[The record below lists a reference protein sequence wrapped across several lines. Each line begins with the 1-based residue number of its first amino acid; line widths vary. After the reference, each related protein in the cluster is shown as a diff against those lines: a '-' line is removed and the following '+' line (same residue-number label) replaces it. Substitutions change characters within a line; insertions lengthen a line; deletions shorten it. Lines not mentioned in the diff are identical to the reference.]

1 MATTIVGLFAKV
13 ILFVV
18 NFMFWLTGV
27 IVLAAGVWVTID
39 HSTFNFLTFFDDPDL
54 QRLAYAMIVI
64 GGFVTILGFI
74 GCFGACH
81 ERKWMIWLYFGVVLL
96 LLLAEVVCTVLLF
109 AYNEEVKTF
118 ANETLSDF
126 ILHDYDQGDN
136 QGITI
141 AINQIQNKFK
151 CCGAQSDDDWLRSEW
166 YNRTKLQYETSTA
179 GPRGYVQIVPT
190 SCCLYPNG
198 TAEEI
203 KLCNDPVL
211 DDSRFTDGCYNVLF
225 RVFED
230 HIWIIGGILIG
241 VAFFQIVLL
250 IMAVVLLRNLLDDYD

>member
-1 MATTIVGLFAKV
+1 MATTIVGLFAKI
-13 ILFVV
+13 ILFIV
-18 NFMFWLTGV
+18 NFLFWLTGV
-27 IVLAAGVWVTID
+27 VVLAAGVWVTID

-54 QRLAYAMIVI
+54 QKVAYFMIAV
-64 GGFVTILGFI
+64 GGFVTLLGFI

-81 ERKWMIWLYFGVVLL
+81 EREWMIWMYFGVVLL

-126 ILHDYDQGDN
+126 IQHDYDLPEN

-141 AINQIQNKFK
+141 GIDQIQNKFE
-151 CCGAQSDDDWLRSEW
+151 CCGAQSYLDWQTSEW
-166 YNRTKLQYETSTA
+166 FNRTQKMNELSTA
-179 GPRGYVQIVPT
+179 GPRGYIQIVPT
-190 SCCLYPNG
+190 SCCMMPNG
-198 TAEEI
+198 TEADIKSCNSLNFEEDRFI
-203 KLCNDPVL
+203 K
-211 DDSRFTDGCYNVLF
+211 GCYDVLF
-225 RVFED
+225 QVFED

-241 VAFFQIVLL
+241 AAFFQVILL